1 MGWNHDPDAIHSH
14 QSGEIHALPE
24 KSTPVDDDLLLI
36 EDSADSNSKK
46 KVKLSNLG
54 GGAKTLDDLTDVD
67 TTGVADGDALGYDAN
82 TTSWVPGGG
91 GGGGNHIVPFSW
103 SGELQTSSGTHRLV
117 FADNATLV
125 AVVASC
131 GVAPAG
137 AAVIVDVN
145 LNGTTIFTT
154 QANRPTIADGGNQS
168 AVATPDVTAV
178 SAGDYLTVDI
188 DQVGSS
194 DPGEDLTVSIVWS
207 N

>member
-14 QSGEIHALPE
+14 QSGEIQALTE
-24 KSTPVDDDLLLI
+24 KTTPVDADVVVI
-36 EDSADSNSKK
+36 EDSEDSWAKK
-46 KVKLSNLG
+46 KVALSEIG
-54 GGAKTLDDLTDVD
+54 T
-67 TTGVADGDALGYDAN
+67 
-82 TTSWVPGGG
+82 GGG
-91 GGGGNHIVPFSW
+91 GGGGSHIVPFSW
-103 SGELQTSSGTHRLV
+103 SGELQTSPGTHRLV
-117 FADNATLV
+117 FTDNATLV

-168 AVATPDVTAV
+168 AVETPDVTAV

-188 DQVGSS
+188 DQIGSD

>member
-1 MGWNHDPDAIHSH
+1 MGWNHDPDAFHSH
-14 QSGEIHALPE
+14 QSGEIQALTE
-24 KSTPVDDDLLLI
+24 KTTPVDADVVVI
-36 EDSADSNSKK
+36 EDSEDSWAKK
-46 KVKLSNLG
+46 KVALSEIG
-54 GGAKTLDDLTDVD
+54 T
-67 TTGVADGDALGYDAN
+67 
-82 TTSWVPGGG
+82 GGG